1 MASTGGGGGSGGGGG
16 AATLAAAALTAR
28 DFSALATLC
37 SEAELEGAAAA
48 PSPAAP
54 NAYAPLRA
62 AHVLAYLLAG
72 DVSNARF
79 VLRRAP
85 QAARE
90 SDADLR
96 AAWELGVAME
106 GGDTVCAQRILASHG
121 WSASMKPLA
130 EAVAEAL
137 RERTLA
143 LIGQAYTTIALG
155 KVRVHAVASFAD
167 VALECWPT
175 LADSRRV
182 LPRFLMQCVEA
193 LGLPEA
199 DCAERCTAAGW
210 RVDGASG
217 SVHVERRAAPSDHAV
232 GIESLKSLSEYVV
245 SLR

>member
-1 MASTGGGGGSGGGGG
+1 MASTGGGGGSGSGGG

-155 KVRVHAVASFAD
+155 K
-167 VALECWPT
+167 
-175 LADSRRV
+175 
-182 LPRFLMQCVEA
+182 CVEA